1 MGGLIFVG
9 LGLAGLQDITLRG
22 LDAVRS
28 ADIVVAE
35 FYTSHLIGVE
45 ISELEALVGK
55 KIRVLGREDVEVH
68 AERILQ
74 DARTRLVAFLVAGD
88 AMSATTHHDLRHRAA
103 DLAIPT
109 RYIPGVSIFTTA
121 PASAG
126 LQIYKF
132 GRTTTIPFFEGSY
145 QPESFYD
152 VVRDNKQRGLHTL
165 VLLDI
170 QADKG
175 RYMTIQQA
183 VDSLLLIESRR
194 NQNVVREDTMV
205 IGLARVGSAD
215 ERVVAAPAG
224 AWKGI
229 DMGPPL
235 HCLIVPGSLHF
246 QEEAAVARLGKG
258 ASSRSV

>member
-35 FYTSHLIGVE
+35 FYTSHLIGVDV
-45 ISELEALVGK
+45 SELEALVGK
-55 KIRVLGREDVEVH
+55 PIRVLGREDVESH
-68 AERILQ
+68 AEKLLQ

-88 AMSATTHHDLRHRAA
+88 AMSATTHHDLRSRAM
-103 DLAIPT
+103 DLGIPT

-121 PASAG
+121 PAAAG

-132 GRTTTIPFFEGSY
+132 GRTTTIPFPEGRY

-152 VVRDNKQRGLHTL
+152 AIRENKQRGLHTL

-170 QADKG
+170 QADKS

-183 VDSLLLIESRR
+183 VESLRAVEERR
-194 NQNVVREDTMV
+194 KEHVVEADTMIV
-205 IGLARVGSAD
+205 GLARVGSRD
-215 ERVVAAPAG
+215 ERVVVAPAD
-224 AWKGI
+224 AWKSI
-229 DMGPPL
+229 DLGPPL
-235 HCLIVPGSLHF
+235 HCLVVPGTLHF
-246 QEEAAVARLGKG
+246 QEEAALGKLRDG
-258 ASSRSV
+258 APSRSV

>member
-35 FYTSHLIGVE
+35 FYTSHLIGVDVGE
-45 ISELEALVGK
+45 IEALVGK
-55 KIRVLGREDVEVH
+55 KIRILGREDVESR

-74 DARTRLVAFLVAGD
+74 DARTQLVAFLVAGD
-88 AMSATTHHDLRHRAA
+88 AMSATTHHDLRARAA
-103 DLAIPT
+103 DLGITT
-109 RYIPGVSIFTTA
+109 RYIPGVSIFTVA
-121 PASAG
+121 PAAAG

-132 GRTTTIPFFEGSY
+132 GRTTTVPFFEGRY

-152 VVRDNKQRGLHTL
+152 AIRENKERGLHTL

-170 QADKG
+170 QADKN
-175 RYMTIQQA
+175 RYMTVSHA
-183 VDSLLLIESRR
+183 VETLLAVEAKRNAHVIEPTTLI
-194 NQNVVREDTMV
+194 V
-205 IGLARVGSAD
+205 GLARVGSPDQRVLTARAD
-215 ERVVAAPAG
+215 
-224 AWKGI
+224 AWKTL
-229 DMGPPL
+229 DLGPPL
-235 HCLIVPGSLHF
+235 HCLIVPGTLHF
-246 QEEAAVARLGKG
+246 QEEAALSRHHAG